1 MATFIKFL
9 CVLFVL
15 SFVGK
20 GNCQC
25 TLSQVTIKQ
34 SKTGEVVQQK
44 PVWSVT
50 INNGCPCSQSDLKLS
65 CNGFQ
70 TVKPVDPS
78 VLSQSGN
85 ECLVNNGL
93 PVQPS
98 SSVSFTY
105 AWDTSFSFQP
115 LSSQINCS

>member
-20 GNCQC
+20 
-25 TLSQVTIKQ
+25 
-34 SKTGEVVQQK
+34 
-44 PVWSVT
+44 
-50 INNGCPCSQSDLKLS
+50 
-65 CNGFQ
+65 
-70 TVKPVDPS
+70 VKPVDPS
-78 VLSQSGN
+78 VLSKSGN
-85 ECLVNNGL
+85 ECLVNNGV
-93 PVQPS
+93 PVAPS
-98 SSVSFTY
+98 SSLSFTY